1 MPFRTSQSPEVAVS
15 PSERRDENIDSGTWI
30 LKCKNCDTDFQL
42 EVTAGEKV
50 VERAKEA
57 ACPHCQKTPAA
68 ATGVWHHIIGF
79 RNTRDE

>member
-1 MPFRTSQSPEVAVS
+1 
-15 PSERRDENIDSGTWI
+15 
-30 LKCKNCDTDFQL
+30 
-42 EVTAGEKV
+42 VTAGEKV